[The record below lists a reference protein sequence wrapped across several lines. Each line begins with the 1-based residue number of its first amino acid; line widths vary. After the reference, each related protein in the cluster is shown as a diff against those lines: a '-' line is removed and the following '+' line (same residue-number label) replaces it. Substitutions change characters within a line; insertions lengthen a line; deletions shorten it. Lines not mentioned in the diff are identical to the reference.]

1 MVICVNQVMDFL
13 LKKVK
18 LKDHDIIVIGNSG
31 GPDSM
36 CLLHILLEIRKLKNI
51 QIICAHVNHN
61 VRSESKKEEEFLK
74 NYCETVHVLF
84 ESMTIEKYGDDNFHN
99 QARKIRYRF
108 FQDIVKKYEANYLMT
123 AHHGDDL
130 IETIL
135 MRISRGSTL
144 KGYSGFEKLISFD
157 TYQLVRPLIFVTKD
171 EIIAYDKKNDIPFV
185 QDHSNFKG
193 KYTRNRYRKEVLPF
207 LKSEDISIHKKFL
220 KFSETLEEYD
230 SFINTEIHRLIEKV
244 YKKDELNL
252 TEFLKL
258 DPFLQKKILYY
269 LLEQIYQDDL
279 IVISD
284 IHVKIIRKL
293 IESKRSNAFVCLP
306 HNMKA
311 VKSYQSLKF
320 VEEVKDISNYEIEL
334 SEFVELPNKHTL
346 EFVSECEENDNNICR
361 IDSEDIVLPLYVRTR
376 RLGDKMML
384 KRIDGYKKVKDI
396 FIDCKV
402 PLLERDSWPI
412 VVDSKEK
419 VIWIPGVKKSKFTKQ
434 KNEKYDII
442 IKYN

>member
-1 MVICVNQVMDFL
+1 MVIYVDKVREYL
-13 LKKVK
+13 LKKIK
-18 LKDHDIIVIGNSG
+18 LNDHDVIVLGNSG

-36 CLLHILLEIRKLKNI
+36 CLLNILLEIRKIKNI

-61 VRSESKKEEEFLK
+61 VRSESAKEEKFLK
-74 NYCETVHVLF
+74 EYCDKVHVLF

-99 QARKIRYRF
+99 QARKIRYNF
-108 FQDIVKKYEANYLMT
+108 FNNLVEKYEANYLMT

-144 KGYSGFEKLISFD
+144 KGYSGFEKEIPFD
-157 TYQLVRPLIFVTKD
+157 SYSLVRPLIFVTKE
-171 EIIAYDKKNDIPFV
+171 EILTYNEKNKVPYVI
-185 QDHSNFKG
+185 DHSNFKG

-207 LKSEDISIHKKFL
+207 LKNEDQKIHQKYL

-230 SFINTEIHRLIEKV
+230 NFINNEIIKKV
-244 YKKDELNL
+244 QKIYKNNVLDLL
-252 TEFLKL
+252 EFLKL
-258 DPFLQKKILYY
+258 DEFLQKKILYF
-269 LLEQIYQDDL
+269 LLESIYKEDL
-279 IVISD
+279 LVISD
-284 IHVKIIRKL
+284 VHVSAIRKL
-293 IESKRSNAFVCLP
+293 IESKRANAFVCLP
-306 HNMKA
+306 HEIKA
-311 VKSYQSLKF
+311 VKSYQKLSF
-320 VEEVKDISNYEIEL
+320 IQEIKDISNYEIEL
-334 SEFVELPNKHTL
+334 SKFVQLPNKHTL
-346 EFVSECEENDNNICR
+346 EFVSSCESNDNNVCR
-361 IDSEDIVLPLYVRTR
+361 ISSEEVVLPLYVRTR

-384 KRIDGYKKVKDI
+384 KRIDGYKKLKDI

-402 PLLERDSWPI
+402 PIMERDSWPV

-419 VIWIPGVKKSKFTKQ
+419 IIWIPGLKKSKFTKQ